1 MQLQKNIIEW
11 NTDKTY
17 TFIDVWRCEKWVM
30 IIPFLKSGRVVDC
43 KRELRYKKACLPIKR
58 INHATPI
65 TLPELLKLYSKNDIL
80 EMARKKNKN
89 MGKLVNWHKL
99 EFY

>member
-11 NTDKTY
+11 NKGNDN
-17 TFIDVWRCEKWVM
+17 TFIDAWSYEKWVM
-30 IIPFLKSGRVVDC
+30 IIPFLKSGRVVYC

-58 INHATPI
+58 INDKTKI
-65 TLPELLKLYSKNDIL
+65 TLPELLKIYSKNDIL